1 MLCAGVGAF
10 YATAQWTREQ
20 RDSKDQIAETVTP
33 PERMRARPAAP
44 AAVSDASAAAGDA
57 STSATDASAAV
68 TAAPSAAASDASLSI
83 VRSARSLPA
92 GKGELFAN
100 LNWTPPPPP
109 PAPAPAPAPP
119 PKPAAP
125 VTPPLPF
132 TFVGMLERGAAKP
145 EAFLA
150 KGEALLVISVG
161 DTLDNNT
168 YRVDSLNANEIVMTY
183 LPLNTQQTLS
193 VPGASK

>member
-1 MLCAGVGAF
+1 MASPSNLLRTALVLCAGVGAF
-10 YATAQWTREQ
+10 YATAQWTHAQ
-20 RDSKDQIAETVTP
+20 RDSKDEIAEAVTP
-33 PERMRARPAAP
+33 SERMRALPAAS
-44 AAVSDASAAAGDA
+44 AAVSDASAAMP
-57 STSATDASAAV
+57 V
-68 TAAPSAAASDASLSI
+68 APSAAASDASLSAA
-83 VRSARSLPA
+83 RRARSLPA
-92 GKGELFAN
+92 AKGDLFAN

-125 VTPPLPF
+125 VAPALPF

-150 KGEALLVISVG
+150 KGEALLVVSVG

-193 VPGASK
+193 VPGAPK

>member
-33 PERMRARPAAP
+33 PERMRARPAAS

-150 KGEALLVISVG
+150 KGEALLVISIG

>member
-1 MLCAGVGAF
+1 MASPSNILRTTLVLCAGVGAF
-10 YATAQWTREQ
+10 YATAQWTHAQ
-20 RDSKDQIAETVTP
+20 RDSKDEIAEAVTP
-33 PERMRARPAAP
+33 SERMRALPAAP
-44 AAVSDASAAAGDA
+44 AVMP
-57 STSATDASAAV
+57 V
-68 TAAPSAAASDASLSI
+68 APSAAASDASLSAA
-83 VRSARSLPA
+83 RRARSLPA
-92 GKGELFAN
+92 AKGELFAN

-150 KGEALLVISVG
+150 KGEALLVVSVG

>member
-10 YATAQWTREQ
+10 YATAQWSREQ
-20 RDSKDQIAETVTP
+20 RDFKDEIAEAVTP
-33 PERMRARPAAP
+33 PERMRARPTAL
-44 AAVSDASAAAGDA
+44 AAA
-57 STSATDASAAV
+57 SDASAAV
-68 TAAPSAAASDASLSI
+68 TAAPSAAASDASLS
-83 VRSARSLPA
+83 VTRRARSLPSA
-92 GKGELFAN
+92 KGELFAN

-150 KGEALLVISVG
+150 KGEALLVVSVG